1 VQKIGFDSHL
11 RMLVAEALFQL
22 TALAALASVVALAS
36 PASADVKVNIAGKDP
51 ATIASLVR
59 AAAVVA
65 CRQELA
71 GSMVAIQMQP
81 SCVKAATADAM
92 AQVAAKTAT
101 YASTP
106 TSLELTRISAS
117 K

>member
-1 VQKIGFDSHL
+1 MI
-11 RMLVAEALFQL
+11 RTL

-51 ATIASLVR
+51 ATVASLIR
-59 AAAVVA
+59 TAAIAA
-65 CRQELA
+65 CREELA
-71 GSMVAIQMQP
+71 GSMIAFQMH
-81 SCVKAATADAM
+81 SACVKASTADAM
-92 AQVAAKTAT
+92 AQVAAKTAS

-106 TSLELTRISAS
+106 TSLEVTRISAS